1 MSWQGYRNSK
11 LGNSL
16 VEALDKF
23 ITEGKLEPEQ
33 ADIILQQYD
42 KSTAKFLGK
51 SNVKATLKGDLHT
64 YRSYDEVYTLLVKDC
79 EVILSGGKGRDA
91 QARSSAP
98 PTKVTLKG
106 DMVKLVCQD
115 AKIGQRPT

>member
-64 YRSYDEVYTLLVKDC
+64 YRYAEDREPNAFIFFFPSLSISFLFLLLLPNFS
-79 EVILSGGKGRDA
+79 LSLQKRYREGK
-91 QARSSAP
+91 
-98 PTKVTLKG
+98 
-106 DMVKLVCQD
+106 
-115 AKIGQRPT
+115 

>member
-64 YRSYDEVYTLLVKDC
+64 YRYAEDREPNAFIFFLPFSLHLFPLSASSSKLLSFSSKALQRRK
-79 EVILSGGKGRDA
+79 IRDF
-91 QARSSAP
+91 SHLIFS
-98 PTKVTLKG
+98 L
-106 DMVKLVCQD
+106 LL
-115 AKIGQRPT
+115 